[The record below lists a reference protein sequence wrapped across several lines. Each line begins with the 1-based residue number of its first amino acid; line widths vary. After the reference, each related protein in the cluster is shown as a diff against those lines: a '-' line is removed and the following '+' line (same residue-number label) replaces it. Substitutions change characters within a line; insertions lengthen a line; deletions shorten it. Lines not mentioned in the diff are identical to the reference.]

1 MAGELAHT
9 TKPSAARPSGIIT
22 GYERMHL
29 GRAGRP
35 RGRALL
41 AGSGRLHLTT
51 HPVTLTLNASLGLIF
66 YVNVREPWSLLTL
79 EVPFF

>member
-1 MAGELAHT
+1 MAGELART

-41 AGSGRLHLTT
+41 AVGGFICRSTTDLNIDLLAQLNLHE
-51 HPVTLTLNASLGLIF
+51 SLGIGG
-66 YVNVREPWSLLTL
+66 RSLT
-79 EVPFF
+79 